1 MHTDHCT
8 LCLFFNLGEVG
19 QLFKRLST
27 MIAEQS
33 ELVERIDDDIEAA
46 VYDADRGQNALLKA
60 YEAVS
65 SNRGM
70 YTKISAILLI
80 FIIFFVI
87 FLM

>member
-1 MHTDHCT
+1 MSN
-8 LCLFFNLGEVG
+8 LSSLGEVG

-33 ELVERIDDDIEAA
+33 ELVERIDDDIESA
-46 VYDADRGQNALLKA
+46 VYNADRGQNALLKA
-60 YEAVS
+60 YETVS